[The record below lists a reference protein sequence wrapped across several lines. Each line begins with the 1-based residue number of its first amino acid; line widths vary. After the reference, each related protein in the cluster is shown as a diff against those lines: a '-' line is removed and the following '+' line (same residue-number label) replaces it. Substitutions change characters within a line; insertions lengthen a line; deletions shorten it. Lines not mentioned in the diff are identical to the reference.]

1 MDLLL
6 VGPLRQG
13 QSLEDPADGGHAQQV
28 TRHGGMQPKEAPD
41 GLTLY
46 YIDRSP
52 SGIGGVNGTSR
63 LLQVS
68 VNGGD
73 ERAVIEPVRFGLW
86 SVIDEG
92 IAFVT
97 IEPAGDALD
106 LYSFATREI
115 RRIEYPRSAC
125 HASQASEGWL
135 SRLTVGRRSSASL
148 ATGRAMSWL
157 RTASVSRC
165 VAKVQKP
172 SHEDFI

>member
-1 MDLLL
+1 
-6 VGPLRQG
+6 
-13 QSLEDPADGGHAQQV
+13 
-28 TRHGGMQPKEAPD
+28 MQPKEAPD

-73 ERAVIEPVRFGLW
+73 ERAVLEPVRFGLW

-115 RRIEYPRSAC
+115 RRIGVLPQRVSRFAGLGGLAVAPDGRSAII
-125 HASQASEGWL
+125 S
-135 SRLTVGRRSSASL
+135 V
-148 ATGRAMSWL
+148 TGHWESDVM
-157 RTASVSRC
+157 
-165 VAKVQKP
+165 VA
-172 SHEDFI
+172 DGFR